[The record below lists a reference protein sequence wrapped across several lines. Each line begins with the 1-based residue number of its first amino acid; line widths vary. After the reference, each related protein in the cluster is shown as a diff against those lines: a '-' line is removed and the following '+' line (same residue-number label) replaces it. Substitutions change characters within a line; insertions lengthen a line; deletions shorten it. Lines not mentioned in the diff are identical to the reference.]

1 MRNQRK
7 RLLQKGLA
15 GIAYR
20 EEEPSLFIEFFYLL
34 RQHQVKISIKEW
46 LDLIKALDGGLCGPG
61 LLDFYHLCRSILV
74 KSEVDYDKFDLAFA
88 EYFNDLE
95 SPFDIPDEVWKWL
108 NGGEKSKEELY
119 DKIDPNAPRYQLEEL
134 KQMLEQRLEEQRSC
148 HRGGNYWIGTG
159 GTSVLGHGGY
169 AEQGI
174 RVGGESRY
182 RSALQ
187 VANSRAFRDFR
198 QDNIIDT
205 RQFQVALRKLRQY
218 SATVEAQRTEL
229 DVDGT
234 IRETT
239 DNGGFLKLVFEKPRK
254 NTVKLLLLFDSD
266 GSMLRYSKLCSALF
280 QAVHKANHFSD
291 LKVYYFHNCI
301 YEHLYTTP
309 YCIRGE
315 WESTEKI
322 LNTLGSEYRVI
333 FIGDGAMSPTE
344 LLRPGGNCI
353 IGLYN
358 ELPGIYWLQRIRD
371 KYPHHIWLNPIEESD
386 WDYAFGHMTI
396 GAIRELF
403 PMYELSLEGI
413 EKGIKK
419 LLVNR

>member
-1 MRNQRK
+1 M
-7 RLLQKGLA
+7 
-15 GIAYR
+15 
-20 EEEPSLFIEFFYLL
+20 FIEFFYLL
-34 RQHQVKISIKEW
+34 RQHQLTVSIKEW
-46 LDLIKALDGGLCGPG
+46 LDLIHALDKGLCGPS

-74 KSEVDYDKFDLAFA
+74 KSEVDYDKFDLAFY
-88 EYFNDLE
+88 EYFKDME
-95 SPFDIPDEVWKWL
+95 PPFAIPEEVWNWL
-108 NGGEKSKEELY
+108 SGGEKSKEELY
-119 DKIDPNAPRYQLEEL
+119 DKIDPNAPLHEMEQLVE
-134 KQMLEQRLEEQRSC
+134 MLEQRLQEQRSC

-159 GTSVLGHGGY
+159 GTSVLGHGGFSD
-169 AEQGI
+169 QGI

-182 RSALQ
+182 RSALK
-187 VANSRAFRDFR
+187 VANQRAFRDFR

-218 SATVEAQRTEL
+218 SATVESPKTEL
-229 DVDGT
+229 DIDAT

-239 DNGGFLKLVFEKPRK
+239 EAGGFLRLVFEKPRK

-266 GSMLRYSKLCSALF
+266 GSMLRYSRLCSALF
-280 QAVHKANHFSD
+280 QAAHKANHFSD
-291 LKVYYFHNCI
+291 LKVYYYHNCI

-309 YCIRGE
+309 SCIRGE
-315 WESTEKI
+315 WESTEKVM
-322 LNTLGSEYRVI
+322 NTLGSEYRVI
-333 FIGDGAMSPTE
+333 LIGDGAMAPEE

-358 ELPGIYWLQRIRD
+358 EQPGVYWLKRIRE
-371 KYPHHIWLNPIEESD
+371 KYPHHIWLNPIEEED
-386 WDYAFGHMTI
+386 WGSAFGHMTI
-396 GAIRELF
+396 SAIRELF

>member
-95 SPFDIPDEVWKWL
+95 SPFDIPEEVWKWL

>member
-1 MRNQRK
+1 LRNQRK